1 VNLGIGQGEIGVS
14 PLQMAVYCAA
24 LANKGIIYQPHIV
37 RSVYNRKT
45 KQLQDVA
52 YASRKAIDIPDEF
65 WNVIHKGMYDVVNT
79 PGGTALGAK
88 VPGISVCGKTG
99 TAQNPH
105 GEDHAWFIAFAPKV
119 NPRIAICVLVE
130 NSGFGGTIAA
140 PIAQQLLM
148 KYFYPSAKQ
157 SGDSLLL
164 DSTKKKEQNLSPNS
178 KVITSNQ

>member
-1 VNLGIGQGEIGVS
+1 
-14 PLQMAVYCAA
+14 
-24 LANKGIIYQPHIV
+24 
-37 RSVYNRKT
+37 
-45 KQLQDVA
+45 
-52 YASRKAIDIPDEF
+52 
-65 WNVIHKGMYDVVNT
+65 
-79 PGGTALGAK
+79 
-88 VPGISVCGKTG
+88 
-99 TAQNPH
+99 
-105 GEDHAWFIAFAPKV
+105 
-119 NPRIAICVLVE
+119 LVE